1 MNAQFEQATQ
11 AYREGH
17 YEDALQLLSQLSYEN
32 PKNAQLRVW
41 MGATYREVGL
51 IEEARLEFQEALK
64 LTDDPKIIHMARTAL
79 EKLAASTR
87 LASTVK
93 DKEQNVAAPE
103 KVEVEKAPTPKSQ
116 PVEVGQSARGEA
128 NQKSL
133 PFLSEPILSSTPA
146 PSIQSAQPVPPKP
159 VTPAQPESPQSEE
172 RSERSSYAQPI
183 IQKIAVPL
191 QSAPKAKENSKIQS
205 NSLLLPRRWWRNLK
219 IQTKLFLLLTTVAT
233 IPVIAV
239 TQGLVTISENHSL
252 ENVKDSLQEKGTL
265 FSEEYVLWTVEE
277 SKTDAGSIAQAVQSA
292 GINFSNP
299 GELAARGA
307 YLQSLLPFKNDV
319 DPEQL
324 KSFKIIT
331 DAQGKTIAQNVQIFA
346 DDFSKY
352 PSLATKNQ
360 SPKFRRLQLA
370 SGISLGDIPI
380 VKDALGTGRSLS
392 GIEILKG
399 SSLKRLGLTEQS
411 AIGIRKQP
419 IKGLAEPK
427 QPSPEGTYDVDGGK
441 AGLVSMAVYPIK
453 VNGKLVGT
461 AIVGSVL
468 NRNYG
473 LVDKFTRK
481 YPKVGVATVFAQ
493 DWRVTTN
500 VPYVDP
506 DTKAVDGTRAIGTRV
521 SREVADKVLNQGQE
535 FVGRANIVGLDY
547 MTAYL
552 PIYDHQK
559 QLNPQAKPVG
569 IAFVGQPLSEISA
582 SLKEQQVAGYGIGG
596 TALLIASL
604 LAIPFASSVSKPIRK
619 LTRVAQDVAAGQL
632 SARAD
637 DTLREDEFGILG
649 REFNNMA
656 ANLELDIK
664 ELEKLSLVASKTSNA
679 IILTNP
685 EGLIEWANEGFTRI
699 TGYTLEEAL
708 GKKPGTL
715 LQGPDTDPA
724 TVQRIRENLL
734 AKQPFTEE
742 ILNYSKEGRP
752 YWLFL
757 SITPSLDQN
766 GNVTQFIAIESDI
779 TERKE
784 AEEAQRKA
792 KELLQQQVSNL
803 LIDIE
808 GAAQGDLTVRANVT
822 EGEMGTVA
830 DFFNVI
836 IESLR
841 GIVTQVKSTNTDFST
856 ALGKDEGSLRQ
867 LAEDAQKQSEEITRT
882 LDSVQKMTLS
892 IQEVA
897 SSARQ
902 AAQVAR
908 IASVRAEVGEEAMG
922 RTVRG
927 ILSLR
932 ETIGDTAKKVEQLG
946 ESSQQISK
954 VATLIN
960 KIAIQTNLLAINAGV
975 EAARAGEEGQG
986 FAVVAKEVGAL
997 AARSAS
1003 ATKEIERIIENIR
1016 LEISEVIESMELSST
1031 QAAEGTLLVE
1041 ESKKSLGEILE
1052 VSRQIDELSQV
1063 ISLATVSQAETSQSV
1078 NTLMQDITQVSN
1090 RTSNASR
1097 QVSNSLQQT
1106 VKAAQQLQESVGAF
1120 KVETEK

>member
-11 AYREGH
+11 AYREGRF
-17 YEDALQLLSQLSYEN
+17 EDALQLFSQLSYEN
-32 PKNAQLRVW
+32 PKNAQLRTW
-41 MGATYREVGL
+41 LGATYREVGL
-51 IEEARLEFQEALK
+51 MEEARIEFQEALK
-64 LTDDPKIIHMARTAL
+64 LTDEPRTIHLARTSL
-79 EKLAASTR
+79 EKLANRTSVA
-87 LASTVK
+87 LA
-93 DKEQNVAAPE
+93 KEQNVAAAA
-103 KVEVEKAPTPKSQ
+103 VEVPQ
-116 PVEVGQSARGEA
+116 PVEVVQTVGAATTYTNSPALADPVLSASMETRPNE
-128 NQKSL
+128 KS
-133 PFLSEPILSSTPA
+133 SEVNL
-146 PSIQSAQPVPPKP
+146 
-159 VTPAQPESPQSEE
+159 
-172 RSERSSYAQPI
+172 YAQPI
-183 IQKIAVPL
+183 IKEVTVPQQKTSTSSAKAIPAPKKSHPL
-191 QSAPKAKENSKIQS
+191 QWPII
-205 NSLLLPRRWWRNLK
+205 WWKNLK
-219 IQTKLFLLLTTVAT
+219 LQAKLFLLLTTAAA

-239 TQGLVTISENHSL
+239 TQGLVTISENRSL
-252 ENVKDSLQEKGTL
+252 ENVKESLQEKGTL
-265 FSEEYVLWTVEE
+265 FTEEYVLWTVEE
-277 SKTDAGSIAQAVQSA
+277 TKTEAGSIVQSVQSA
-292 GINFSNP
+292 GINVSNP
-299 GELAARGA
+299 AEIAARGA
-307 YLQSLLPFKNDV
+307 YLQSLLPLKNDV

-331 DAQGKTIAQNVQIFA
+331 DAQGKTVAQNIQIFA

-352 PSLATKNQ
+352 PALATKNQ
-360 SPKFRRLQLA
+360 SPKFRHLQLA
-370 SGISLGDIPI
+370 SGIALGTIPI

-392 GIEILKG
+392 GIELLKA
-399 SSLKRLGLTEQS
+399 SSLQRLGLAEQS

-427 QPSPEGTYDVDGGK
+427 QPSPEGTYGVDGGK

-453 VNGKLVGT
+453 VNGQLVGT

-473 LVDKFTRK
+473 LVDKFTGK

-506 DTKAVDGTRAIGTRV
+506 ETKAVDGTRAIGTRV

-535 FVGRANIVGLDY
+535 FIGRANIVGLDY
-547 MTAYL
+547 MTAYV
-552 PIYDHQK
+552 PFYDHQK

-582 SLKEQQVAGYGIGG
+582 SLKEQQAAGYGIGG
-596 TALLIASL
+596 AALLLASL
-604 LAIPFASSVSKPIRK
+604 LAIPFASSISKPIRK
-619 LTRVAQDVAAGQL
+619 LTRVAQEVAAGQR

-679 IILTNP
+679 IILTSQ

-708 GKKPGTL
+708 GKKPGSL

-724 TVQRIRENLL
+724 TVQRIREKLL
-734 AKQPFTEE
+734 SKQSFTEE
-742 ILNYSKEGRP
+742 ILNYTKQGEP
-752 YWLFL
+752 YWLSL
-757 SITPSLDQN
+757 NITPSLDQN
-766 GNVTQFIAIESDI
+766 GNVTQFIAIESDV
-779 TERKE
+779 TERKQSE
-784 AEEAQRKA
+784 DQQRVS
-792 KELLQQQVSNL
+792 KERLQQQVTTL
-803 LIDIE
+803 LSDIE
-808 GAAQGDLTVRANVT
+808 GAAQGDLTVRANVS

-830 DFFNVI
+830 DFFNAIV
-836 IESLR
+836 ESLR
-841 GIVTQVKSTNTDFST
+841 AIVTQVKGTTGEVNTS
-856 ALGKDEGSLRQ
+856 LGENEGSLRQ
-867 LAEDAQKQSEEITRT
+867 LAEDAQKQAEEITRT

-908 IASVRAEVGEEAMG
+908 IASARAEVGEEAMD

-927 ILSLR
+927 ILTLQ
-932 ETIGDTAKKVEQLG
+932 TTVGDTAKKVQRLG

-954 VATLIN
+954 VAALIN
-960 KIAIQTNLLAINAGV
+960 RIAIQTNLLAINAGV

-1003 ATKEIERIIENIR
+1003 ATKEIERIIDSIR
-1016 LEISEVIESMELSST
+1016 LEISEVVEFMELSSA
-1031 QAAEGTLLVE
+1031 QAAEGSLLVE

-1052 VSRQIDELSQV
+1052 VSRQIDQLSQV
-1063 ISLATVSQAETSQSV
+1063 ISTATVSQAETSESV
-1078 NTLMQDITQVSN
+1078 NMLMQDLALGSS
-1090 RTSNASR
+1090 RTSDASR
-1097 QVSNSLQQT
+1097 QVSGSLQQT
-1106 VKAAQQLQESVGAF
+1106 VQAAKLLQESVETF
-1120 KVETEK
+1120 KVEAGN

>member
-11 AYREGH
+11 AYKEGRF
-17 YEDALQLLSQLSYEN
+17 EDALQLFSQLSYEN
-32 PKNAQLRVW
+32 PKNAQLRTW
-41 MGATYREVGL
+41 LGATYREVGL
-51 IEEARLEFQEALK
+51 MEEAKIEFQEALK
-64 LTDDPKIIHMARTAL
+64 LTDEPRTIHLARTSL
-79 EKLAASTR
+79 EKLAKRMVSAP
-87 LASTVK
+87 A
-93 DKEQNVAAPE
+93 EEPNAAA
-103 KVEVEKAPTPKSQ
+103 VEVPQ
-116 PVEVGQSARGEA
+116 PVEVAQSVGAATTYTNSPALADPVLSPSMETRPSE
-128 NQKSL
+128 KS
-133 PFLSEPILSSTPA
+133 SE
-146 PSIQSAQPVPPKP
+146 VD
-159 VTPAQPESPQSEE
+159 
-172 RSERSSYAQPI
+172 RYAQPI
-183 IQKIAVPL
+183 IKEVTVPQQKTSTSNAKATPAPKKSHPL
-191 QSAPKAKENSKIQS
+191 QWPII
-205 NSLLLPRRWWRNLK
+205 WWKNLK
-219 IQTKLFLLLTTVAT
+219 LQAKLFLLLTTAAAV
-233 IPVIAV
+233 PVIAV
-239 TQGLVTISENHSL
+239 TQGLVTISENRSL
-252 ENVKDSLQEKGTL
+252 ENVKESLQEKGTIL
-265 FSEEYVLWTVEE
+265 TEEYVLWTVEE
-277 SKTDAGSIAQAVQSA
+277 SKTEAGSIVQAVQNA
-292 GINFSNP
+292 GINVSNP
-299 GELAARGA
+299 AEIAARGA

-331 DAQGKTIAQNVQIFA
+331 DAQGKTVAQNVQLFV

-352 PSLATKNQ
+352 PALATKNQ

-370 SGISLGDIPI
+370 SGISLGNIPI

-392 GIEILKG
+392 GIEVLKG
-399 SSLKRLGLTEQS
+399 SSLGRLGLAEQS
-411 AIGIRKQP
+411 AIGIRKQT
-419 IKGLAEPK
+419 IQGLAEPK

-453 VNGKLVGT
+453 VNGQLVGT

-521 SREVADKVLNQGQE
+521 AREVADKVLNQGQE
-535 FVGRANIVGLDY
+535 FVGRTNIVGLDY
-547 MTAYL
+547 MTAYI
-552 PIYDHQK
+552 PFYDHQK

-582 SLKEQQVAGYGIGG
+582 NLKGEQIAGYGIGG
-596 TALLIASL
+596 AALLLASL

-619 LTRVAQDVAAGQL
+619 LTRVAQDVAAGQR
-632 SARAD
+632 SARSD

-679 IILTNP
+679 IILTNK
-685 EGLIEWANEGFTRI
+685 EGLIEWANEGFTRT

-708 GKKPGTL
+708 GKKPGSL

-724 TVQRIRENLL
+724 TVQRIREKLL
-734 AKQPFTEE
+734 SKQSFTEE
-742 ILNYSKEGRP
+742 ILNYTKQGEP
-752 YWLFL
+752 YWLSL
-757 SITPSLDQN
+757 NITPSLDQN
-766 GNVTQFIAIESDI
+766 GNVTQFIAIESDV
-779 TERKE
+779 TERKQSE
-784 AEEAQRKA
+784 DKQRIT
-792 KELLQQQVSNL
+792 KERLQQQVTTL
-803 LIDIE
+803 LSDIE
-808 GAAQGDLTVRANVT
+808 GAAQGDLTVRANVS

-830 DFFNVI
+830 DFFNAI

-841 GIVTQVKSTNTDFST
+841 AIVTQVKGTTGEVNTS
-856 ALGKDEGSLRQ
+856 LGENEGSLQQ

-908 IASVRAEVGEEAMG
+908 IASARAEVGEEAMD

-927 ILSLR
+927 ILTLQ
-932 ETIGDTAKKVEQLG
+932 ETVGETAKKVQRLG

-954 VATLIN
+954 VAALIN
-960 KIAIQTNLLAINAGV
+960 RIAIQTNLLAINAGV

-1003 ATKEIERIIENIR
+1003 ATKEIERIIDSVR
-1016 LEISEVIESMELSST
+1016 LEISEVVEFMELSSA
-1031 QAAEGTLLVE
+1031 QAAEGSLLVE
-1041 ESKKSLGEILE
+1041 ESKRSLGEILE
-1052 VSRQIDELSQV
+1052 VSRQIDQLSQV
-1063 ISLATVSQAETSQSV
+1063 ISTATVSQAETSESV
-1078 NTLMQDITQVSN
+1078 NTLMKDLALGSS
-1090 RTSNASR
+1090 RTSDASR
-1097 QVSNSLQQT
+1097 QVSGSLQQT
-1106 VKAAQQLQESVGAF
+1106 VQAAKLLQESVETF
-1120 KVETEK
+1120 KLEAGK

>member
-11 AYREGH
+11 AYREGRF
-17 YEDALQLLSQLSYEN
+17 EDALQLFSQLSYEN
-32 PKNAQLRVW
+32 PKNAQLRTW
-41 MGATYREVGL
+41 LGATYREVGL
-51 IEEARLEFQEALK
+51 MEEARIEFQEALK
-64 LTDDPKIIHMARTAL
+64 LTDEPRTIHLARTSL
-79 EKLAASTR
+79 EKLANR
-87 LASTVK
+87 TVSAPVQEK
-93 DKEQNVAAPE
+93 NVAAAA
-103 KVEVEKAPTPKSQ
+103 VEVSQ
-116 PVEVGQSARGEA
+116 PVEVAQSVGAATTYTNSSALADPVLSASMETRPNDIETRP
-128 NQKSL
+128 NEKS
-133 PFLSEPILSSTPA
+133 SEVNL
-146 PSIQSAQPVPPKP
+146 
-159 VTPAQPESPQSEE
+159 
-172 RSERSSYAQPI
+172 YAQPI
-183 IQKIAVPL
+183 IKEVTVPQQKTSTSSAKAIPAPKKSHPL
-191 QSAPKAKENSKIQS
+191 QWPII
-205 NSLLLPRRWWRNLK
+205 WWKNLK
-219 IQTKLFLLLTTVAT
+219 LQAKLFLLLTTAAAV
-233 IPVIAV
+233 PVIAV
-239 TQGLVTISENHSL
+239 TQGLVTISENRSL
-252 ENVKDSLQEKGTL
+252 ENVKESLQEKGTL
-265 FSEEYVLWTVEE
+265 FTEEYVLWTVEE
-277 SKTDAGSIAQAVQSA
+277 TKTEAGSIAQAVQSA
-292 GINFSNP
+292 GINVSNP
-299 GELAARGA
+299 AEIAARGA
-307 YLQSLLPFKNDV
+307 YLQSLLPFRNDV

-331 DAQGKTIAQNVQIFA
+331 DAQGKTVAQNIQIFA

-352 PSLATKNQ
+352 PALATKNQ
-360 SPKFRRLQLA
+360 APKFRHLQLA
-370 SGISLGDIPI
+370 SGIALGTIPI

-392 GIEILKG
+392 GIELLKA
-399 SSLKRLGLTEQS
+399 SSLQRLGLAEQS
-411 AIGIRKQP
+411 SIGIRKQP

-453 VNGKLVGT
+453 VNGQLVGT

-473 LVDKFTRK
+473 LVDKFTGK

-506 DTKAVDGTRAIGTRV
+506 ETKAVDGTRAIGTRV

-535 FVGRANIVGLDY
+535 FIGRANIVGLDY
-547 MTAYL
+547 MTAYV
-552 PIYDHQK
+552 PFYDHQK

-569 IAFVGQPLSEISA
+569 IAFVGQPLSEISV
-582 SLKEQQVAGYGIGG
+582 SLKEQQAAGYGIGG
-596 TALLIASL
+596 AALLFASL

-619 LTRVAQDVAAGQL
+619 LTRVAQEVAAGQR
-632 SARAD
+632 SARSD

-679 IILTNP
+679 IILTNQ

-708 GKKPGTL
+708 GKKPGSL

-724 TVQRIRENLL
+724 TVQRIREKLL

-742 ILNYSKEGRP
+742 ILNYTKQGEP
-752 YWLFL
+752 YWLSL
-757 SITPSLDQN
+757 NITPSLDQN
-766 GNVTQFIAIESDI
+766 GNVTQFIAIESDV
-779 TERKE
+779 TERKQSE
-784 AEEAQRKA
+784 DQQRVS
-792 KELLQQQVSNL
+792 KERLQQQVTTL
-803 LIDIE
+803 LSDIE
-808 GAAQGDLTVRANVT
+808 GAAQGDLTVRANVS

-830 DFFNVI
+830 DFFNAIV
-836 IESLR
+836 ESLR
-841 GIVTQVKSTNTDFST
+841 AIVTQVKGTTGEVNTS
-856 ALGKDEGSLRQ
+856 LGENEGSLRQ

-908 IASVRAEVGEEAMG
+908 IASARAEVGEEAMD

-927 ILSLR
+927 ILTLQ
-932 ETIGDTAKKVEQLG
+932 TTVGDTAKKVKRLG

-954 VATLIN
+954 VAALIN
-960 KIAIQTNLLAINAGV
+960 RIAIQTNLLAINAGV

-1003 ATKEIERIIENIR
+1003 ATKEIERIIDSIR
-1016 LEISEVIESMELSST
+1016 LEISEVVEFMELSSA
-1031 QAAEGTLLVE
+1031 QAAEGSLLVE
-1041 ESKKSLGEILE
+1041 ESKRSLGEILE
-1052 VSRQIDELSQV
+1052 VSRQIDQLSQV
-1063 ISLATVSQAETSQSV
+1063 ISTATVSQAETSESV
-1078 NTLMQDITQVSN
+1078 NTLMQDLALGSS
-1090 RTSNASR
+1090 RTSDASR
-1097 QVSNSLQQT
+1097 QVSGSLQQT
-1106 VKAAQQLQESVGAF
+1106 VQAAKLLQESVETF
-1120 KVETEK
+1120 KVESGN